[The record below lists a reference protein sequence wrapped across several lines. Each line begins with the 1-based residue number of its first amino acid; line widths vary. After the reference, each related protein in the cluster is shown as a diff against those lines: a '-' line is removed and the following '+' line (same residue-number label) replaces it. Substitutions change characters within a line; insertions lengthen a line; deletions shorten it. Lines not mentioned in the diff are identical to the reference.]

1 MTTEVRRFVP
11 SADASGADVPATPAN
26 LRQPVVGMTTEVRRF
41 DDVDDAVLAAAGA
54 AVRPSDRMVI
64 VHTSGSTSRP
74 KGVIHQ
80 HGPLIEHLRVLN
92 ELRRYDEDEI
102 LYSAS
107 PFFWI
112 GGFAYSLLGTLVAG
126 ATPVCSNATDASA
139 TLALLERT
147 RPTTLHGFEAVAAP
161 PAQRPPLPARDR

>member
-1 MTTEVRRFVP
+1 
-11 SADASGADVPATPAN
+11 
-26 LRQPVVGMTTEVRRF
+26 
-41 DDVDDAVLAAAGA
+41 
-54 AVRPSDRMVI
+54 MVI

-102 LYSAS
+102 LHSAS
-107 PFFWI
+107 PFYWI

-126 ATPVCSNATDASA
+126 ASLVCSNATEASA
-139 TLALLERT
+139 TDRKST
-147 RPTTLHGFEAVAAP
+147 RLNSSHSCASST
-161 PAQRPPLPARDR
+161 PASPGKKKNRGNM

>member
-26 LRQPVVGMTTEVRRF
+26 LRQPVVGMTTEVRRFVPSADASGADVPATPANLRQPVVGMTPEVRRF

-80 HGPLIEHLRVLN
+80 HGPLIEQLRVLN
-92 ELRRYDEDEI
+92 EMRRYDEDAI

-107 PFFWI
+107 
-112 GGFAYSLLGTLVAG
+112 
-126 ATPVCSNATDASA
+126 
-139 TLALLERT
+139 
-147 RPTTLHGFEAVAAP
+147 
-161 PAQRPPLPARDR
+161 Q